1 MPDVGATV
9 HSLTNVFWHSL
20 TGVQAKFAVGAGG
33 ARRYAPGFS
42 PILGFAEPAQPDFDA
57 INPYCEP
64 SERFYCAGWTGA
76 APRGWTIEATSTMHC
91 MLWDG
96 GSVPEEDGT
105 GIDVLG
111 TGDAAAA
118 VDLARLTRPGPFGP
132 RTLELGTYLG
142 IRDAGHLLAM
152 AGERTHVA
160 EFREISGVCTH
171 PDAQGRG
178 IARRLMHLVIGA
190 QIARGQLPFLHVM
203 HDNAVAHEFYLGMGF
218 IDLHEIAVRIVSR
231 D

>member
-1 MPDVGATV
+1 MPDVGTTV

-20 TGVQAKFAVGAGG
+20 TGAQAEFAVGAGG

-42 PILGFAEPAQPDFDA
+42 PILGFAEPEEPDFDA

-64 SERFYCAGWTGA
+64 SERFYSAGWTGA
-76 APRGWTIEATSTMHC
+76 APRGWTIEATSTMYC
-91 MLWDG
+91 MAWDG
-96 GSVPEEDGT
+96 AMVPAEVGT

-111 TGDAAAA
+111 VGDAAAA
-118 VDLARLTRPGPFGP
+118 VGLAALTRPGPFGP

-142 IRDAGHLLAM
+142 IRAAGRLLAM
-152 AGERTHVA
+152 AGERTHVG
-160 EFREISGVCTH
+160 EFRAISGVCTH

-178 IARRLMHLVIGA
+178 IARRLMHRLLGV
-190 QIARGQLPFLHVM
+190 QIARGQRPFLHVM
-203 HDNAVAHEFYLGMGF
+203 RDNAVAHEFYLRMGF
-218 IDLHEIAVRIVSR
+218 IDLHEIVVRIVRR